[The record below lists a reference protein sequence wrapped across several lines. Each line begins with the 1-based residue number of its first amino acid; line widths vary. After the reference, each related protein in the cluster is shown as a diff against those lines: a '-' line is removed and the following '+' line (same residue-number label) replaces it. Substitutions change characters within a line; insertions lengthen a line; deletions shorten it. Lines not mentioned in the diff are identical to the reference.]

1 MKKLFSFFVILTVA
15 ITTISAQYTTPR
27 WGTGANNDNTFRAM
41 TFKYLAVTDAAGLDT
56 IKIVPNAYHTQVTI
70 PALTDSVAINVT
82 SVAKSYL
89 GDKIE
94 ITVINTSSGKC
105 VKWAGSNISPATIAT
120 IGGGGSQLYIT
131 STSGKRGNI
140 VFVFDGVKW
149 VEEHRMAQ

>member
-1 MKKLFSFFVILTVA
+1 MKNIIIAFALIFSVA
-15 ITTISAQYTTPR
+15 TISAQSTTPR

-41 TFKYLAVTDAAGLDT
+41 TFKYVAITDAAGLDT
-56 IKIVPNAYHTQVTI
+56 INIVPNAYHTQIKVASLVDSF
-70 PALTDSVAINVT
+70 ALNVT

-94 ITVINTSSGKC
+94 ITVINSSTGKC
-105 VKWAGSNISPATIAT
+105 VKWAGSNISPATIAAV
-120 IGGGGSQLYIT
+120 GGGGSQLYVT
-131 STSGKRGNI
+131 STANKRANI

>member
-1 MKKLFSFFVILTVA
+1 MKNIIAIILIAFAV
-15 ITTISAQYTTPR
+15 SVNAQSTTPR

-41 TFKYLAVTDAAGLDT
+41 TFKYVAVTDAAGLDT
-56 IKIVPNAYHTQVTI
+56 VKIVPNAYHTQVTI

-105 VKWAGSNISPATIAT
+105 VKWAGSNISPATIAG
-120 IGGGGSQLYIT
+120 IGGGGSQLYVT
-131 STSGKRGNI
+131 STANKRANI